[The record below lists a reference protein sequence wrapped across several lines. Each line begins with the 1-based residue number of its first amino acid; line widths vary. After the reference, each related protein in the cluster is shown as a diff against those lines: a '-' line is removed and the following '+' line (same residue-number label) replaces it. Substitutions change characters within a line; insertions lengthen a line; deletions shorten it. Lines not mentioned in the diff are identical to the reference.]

1 MGLFDRVKTVYT
13 GEVGSI
19 VRIPCKSD
27 SSNLIFTGTG
37 KSIKVYEAIMGK
49 HYKKGKIMD
58 CQYFGFAPAK
68 DVSESS
74 YTSGYTATH
83 TGSGNYRV
91 TENKY
96 SSGEAIAMEVVVGS
110 TPEVAMDKK
119 SNVNRWLHCVSHTTR
134 GFLWWVVGVVTSPFI
149 IGLLMLGS
157 AFYRLALS
165 FRRKACVRKAKKSY
179 KQNGKQVVVF

>member
-1 MGLFDRVKTVYT
+1 MGLFDRIKPVYT

-49 HYKKGKIMD
+49 RYKKGKIMD
-58 CQYFGFAPAK
+58 CQYFGLGPAK

-74 YTSGYTATH
+74 YSSGYTATH
-83 TGSGNYRV
+83 TGNGNYRV

-96 SSGEAIAMEVVVGS
+96 SSGDAIAMEVVVGS

-119 SNVNRWLHCVSHTTR
+119 SNVNRWIHCVAHPTR
-134 GFLWWVVGVVTSPFI
+134 GFLWWVVGVVTVPV
-149 IGLLMLGS
+149 GLGILMLAS

-165 FRRKACVRKAKKSY
+165 FRRKACLRKAKKSY
-179 KQNGKQVVVF
+179 KQNKGVIVF